1 MILLS
6 GEIQVIINN
15 RLCQEVTC
23 THYLDIGKGVPMS
36 SDISVSNCAAWGSP
50 TNSKNVQIF
59 IATYVVGWL
68 YFTVIISRISGN
80 M

>member
-1 MILLS
+1 MYTLPI
-6 GEIQVIINN
+6 
-15 RLCQEVTC
+15 
-23 THYLDIGKGVPMS
+23 DIGKGVPMS
-36 SDISVSNCAAWGSP
+36 SDISVSNCTAWGSP
-50 TNSKNVQIF
+50 TNSSLQIF

>member
-23 THYLDIGKGVPMS
+23 THYIDIGKGVPMS

-50 TNSKNVQIF
+50 TNSKIF
-59 IATYVVGWL
+59 IANIHCYLCSWL
-68 YFTVIISRISGN
+68 VILHCYY
-80 M
+80 